1 MILQCPYFYESD
13 FSVVG
18 DDIYISQPNGFI
30 ANTYTQSNTL
40 GHSVLSKGFAP
51 AFAKI
56 TANFNFIFQLASSQV
71 GYSSVI
77 YELIDTSGNDIV
89 NPNDWIRFKLTA
101 TKQNTGSIS
110 AYNPLAIDIQLI
122 TKNFGIIY
130 TFPRYY
136 CNYASF
142 QDVAIIFELSNI
154 SGGKCNI
161 NIQYVDNHR
170 WKSFSRWI
178 YSFTVSSSYQWH
190 MQFNPELI
198 SVYQQNNYLLM
209 NVSTPLILPSVASS
223 LTIGS
228 MILTQLPLNDVELP
242 SIASQLEI
250 NSFYLSAL
258 INSIILPSIDS
269 SLDISGFEIT
279 RQELYNT
286 NANKKLQQDL
296 SDFYINTNFDLEL
309 TKDERDVKTDN
320 TLITSILI
328 TLGSNLSITQEEKN
342 LYNVDTRDGW
352 YAETL
357 FNYPVGWK
365 GWLIPHLKTN
375 QLSQIKK
382 WLLEGFQWLIDDK
395 IIQKLDVLI
404 QKIDNENYY
413 FQLKFYKKNESENYR
428 FVYNWE
434 KKNLELR

>member
-1 MILQCPYFYESD
+1 
-13 FSVVG
+13 
-18 DDIYISQPNGFI
+18 
-30 ANTYTQSNTL
+30 
-40 GHSVLSKGFAP
+40 
-51 AFAKI
+51 
-56 TANFNFIFQLASSQV
+56 
-71 GYSSVI
+71 
-77 YELIDTSGNDIV
+77 
-89 NPNDWIRFKLTA
+89 
-101 TKQNTGSIS
+101 
-110 AYNPLAIDIQLI
+110 
-122 TKNFGIIY
+122 
-130 TFPRYY
+130 
-136 CNYASF
+136 
-142 QDVAIIFELSNI
+142 
-154 SGGKCNI
+154 
-161 NIQYVDNHR
+161 
-170 WKSFSRWI
+170 
-178 YSFTVSSSYQWH
+178 
-190 MQFNPELI
+190 
-198 SVYQQNNYLLM
+198 M

-375 QLSQIKK
+375 QINQIKK

-395 IIQKLDVLI
+395 IIQKLDVLV